1 MSTRPTETLAES
13 ISFEDF
19 WNWLS
24 AHRHCILRA
33 GTGDVLIF
41 DHDEYHWYMFIDKNG
56 AHVVQLVRGKLLVAE
71 MVVLGGDI
79 VYVFAQSNAHDEHV
93 FDCMVETPG
102 GTEIAYHFVL
112 AHAFE
117 SEGSDEAPRLTH

>member
-1 MSTRPTETLAES
+1 M
-13 ISFEDF
+13 
-19 WNWLS
+19 
-24 AHRHCILRA
+24 
-33 GTGDVLIF
+33 LIF

-71 MVVLGGDI
+71 MVVLGGEV
-79 VYVFAQSNAHDEHV
+79 VYVFAHSNAHDEHV
-93 FDCMVETPG
+93 FDCMVATPE

-117 SEGSDEAPRLTH
+117 SEADDEAPRLTH